1 MTFENLQFG
10 RVMRAVFITAI
21 VGIILSFGTCY
32 CFLLTELLPKINTNA
47 DIATQQKQ
55 LQDELQPL
63 VEDIYTHPPSTL
75 NIMFLVQLGL
85 VVLVA
90 GWQTYW
96 AAQVAQSARQAIGYA
111 VGVTIGVLSTYGLLL
126 LLFGPT
132 LLLIKV
138 VFYGVVAAV
147 DVRAGQVAG
156 QLIGKRGPA
165 QPQAPGLRPPSGA
178 SGPVAPPG
186 ANPETYYNMG
196 VMAALG
202 GRREEARQHFT
213 RVLQLQPRHVAAW
226 LQLANLA
233 DTPEQAWNY
242 VQQARSISPTDPAVM
257 QAVEAIW
264 PKVAANAA
272 RQGPSR
278 LQPPYTGADQTDTS
292 IPGNTPP
299 GGPPPEA
306 TAPDE
311 LKPPEPPAAEAP
323 PSDQGDKGD
332 DDEPPPPD
340 AQS

>member
-10 RVMRAVFITAI
+10 RVMRAVFITTI

-32 CFLLTELLPKINTNA
+32 CFLLTELLPKIDTKA
-47 DIATQQKQ
+47 DLATQQKQ

-96 AAQVAQSARQAIGYA
+96 AAQVAQSARQAVGYA
-111 VGVTIGVLSTYGLLL
+111 VMVTIGVLTTYGLLL

-132 LLLIKV
+132 LFLVKV
-138 VFYGVVAAV
+138 LFYGVLAAV
-147 DVRAGQVAG
+147 NIRAGQIAG
-156 QLIGKRGPA
+156 QMIGKRGPA
-165 QPQAPGLRPPSGA
+165 PVQAPGLRPPTGESGT
-178 SGPVAPPG
+178 SYPPG

-213 RVLQLQPRHVAAW
+213 RVLQMQPRHVAAW

-257 QAVEAIW
+257 QAVEVIW
-264 PKVAANAA
+264 PQVAANAE

-278 LQPPYTGADQTDTS
+278 LQPPYTGADQGDAS
-292 IPGNTPP
+292 IPSSTLPGSPPPDAATPDELEPPPAEAPPP
-299 GGPPPEA
+299 GEDDRDAPPPPEA
-306 TAPDE
+306 QP
-311 LKPPEPPAAEAP
+311 
-323 PSDQGDKGD
+323 
-332 DDEPPPPD
+332 
-340 AQS
+340 

>member
-63 VEDIYTHPPSTL
+63 VEDIYARPPSTL

-85 VVLVA
+85 VVLVG
-90 GWQTYW
+90 GWQSYW
-96 AAQVAQSARQAIGYA
+96 AAQVAQSARQAMGYA

-132 LLLIKV
+132 LLVIKI
-138 VFYGVVAAV
+138 VFYGVVAV
-147 DVRAGQVAG
+147 VNVRAGQFAG

-165 QPQAPGLRPPSGA
+165 QFQAPGLRPPSGT
-178 SGPVAPPG
+178 SGPATPPG

-196 VMAALG
+196 VIAALG

-242 VQQARSISPTDPAVM
+242 VQQARSISPNDPAVI
-257 QAVEAIW
+257 QAVQVIW

-278 LQPPYTGADQTDTS
+278 LQPPYPGADQS
-292 IPGNTPP
+292 GESGPSRPP
-299 GGPPPEA
+299 PAASPPEA
-306 TAPDE
+306 PAPDE
-311 LKPPEPPAAEAP
+311 VEPPELPAAEAP
-323 PSDQGDKGD
+323 PSDQGDQGD
-332 DDEPPPPD
+332 GDGPPPPD
-340 AQS
+340 PQS